1 MSTYT
6 TNYNLEKPDA
16 SDNFEDFRAN
26 YNQNMDI
33 IDQNLGG
40 GGGSSTL
47 AGLSDVS
54 ITSAQDGQVLKY
66 DAQNSEWVNANESG
80 GGSYTAGDGID
91 ITSNVI
97 SVDTAF
103 TEAGTR
109 QNINSGDTL
118 ATILGKIKKFFTDL
132 KTVAFSGSYNDL
144 SDTPTIPTATSDLVN
159 DSNFVSDAS
168 YVHTDENFTS
178 AEKTKLSGIEA
189 GAEVNVQSD
198 WNEADNTA
206 DDYIKNKPSIPTNTS
221 DLNNDSGF
229 LTSADVSTVA
239 ISGDYGDLLNKPT
252 IPTKVSDLNN
262 DSGFTSVS
270 WTQIQATGTKIAE
283 INIDGTPTDIY
294 APQGSGGGGGYETIE
309 DADGT
314 ALTQRDTVQFG
325 GYLKSSDDNVN
336 QKTFVSDEPTEITW
350 SAWQNLTTAQK
361 EGTKWLIKDVP
372 SAEGSVEADLL
383 NPLWANAS
391 PTTNFASQEVSVPN
405 VSDYQIIKIFFYANT
420 SANYIYCGD
429 IYLDTNISTR
439 LFIAGRSGTNT
450 EIRYRDATVN
460 ISTSK
465 ITFGS
470 AYNGVQG
477 SAQTQNDGYVI
488 PAFVVGIKKKITVSF
503 DALAESVST
512 LASKCMLSDGDSVQ
526 SRLDGIFFAD
536 GTYSLVYNGINK
548 AQSNGSFVGV
558 RFMLGKIVPS
568 GKTVT
573 INSCTI
579 NELYRYDGTS
589 VSGATGSAT
598 FNPNNPDRIDVRATK
613 ALTANAM
620 YYVGAIVN
628 FTIS

>member
-1 MSTYT
+1 MSTHT

-40 GGGSSTL
+40 GGGSSSL

-109 QNINSGDTL
+109 QNIASGDTF

-132 KTVAFSGSYNDL
+132 KAVAFSGSYNDL
-144 SDTPTIPTATSDLVN
+144 TDKPTIPTATSDLVN
-159 DSNFVSDAS
+159 DSDFVSDAS

-178 AEKTKLSGIEA
+178 AEKTKLSGIES

-239 ISGDYGDLLNKPT
+239 ISGDYDDLLNKPT

-283 INIDGTPTDIY
+283 IDIDGTPTDIY
-294 APQGSGGGGGYETIE
+294 APQGSGGGGGYDTIE

-314 ALTQRDTVQFG
+314 ALTQRDTVQFE
-325 GYLKSSDDNVN
+325 GYLKATDDNVN
-336 QKTFVSDEPTEITW
+336 SKTKVSDAPTEITW
-350 SAWQNLTTAQK
+350 DNWQNLTTAQK
-361 EGTKWLIKDVP
+361 QGTKWLITNVP

-383 NPLWANAS
+383 TPLWTNPS
-391 PTTNFASQEVSVPN
+391 PTSSFTAQNISLASADYDLLLCVFGMAS
-405 VSDYQIIKIFFYANT
+405 SGSSYQISSIAEKGKIITLGFVMGT
-420 SANYIYCGD
+420 SASKPAYMRYITYNSDTSLAVGNCYENGSTNNAYC
-429 IYLDTNISTR
+429 
-439 LFIAGRSGTNT
+439 
-450 EIRYRDATVN
+450 
-460 ISTSK
+460 
-465 ITFGS
+465 
-470 AYNGVQG
+470 
-477 SAQTQNDGYVI
+477 I
-488 PAFVVGIKKKITVSF
+488 PINVYGIKKKITVSF

-512 LASKCMLSDGDSVQ
+512 LASKCMLSDGDSVEDKITFSGFDTQ
-526 SRLDGIFFAD
+526 VQVEGYTSSNKYTCLTDG
-536 GTYSLVYNGINK
+536 Y
-548 AQSNGSFVGV
+548 
-558 RFMLGKIVPS
+558 
-568 GKTVT
+568 
-573 INSCTI
+573 
-579 NELYRYDGTS
+579 
-589 VSGATGSAT
+589 
-598 FNPNNPDRIDVRATK
+598 
-613 ALTANAM
+613 LTAYATASGGYITMRAVDSSNN
-620 YYVGAIVN
+620 VGI
-628 FTIS
+628 TISARYNVGNDYSSVFVKKGMRLFNLGSSNAWAVFTPLK

>member
-40 GGGSSTL
+40 GGGSSSL

-66 DAQNSEWVNANESG
+66 DALNSEWVNANESG

-91 ITSNVI
+91 ITSNAI

-109 QNINSGDTL
+109 QNINSGDTF

-132 KTVAFSGSYNDL
+132 KTVAFSGSYTDL
-144 SDTPTIPTATSDLVN
+144 SDKPTIPTATSDLVN
-159 DSNFVSDAS
+159 DSDFVSDAS

-239 ISGDYGDLLNKPT
+239 ISGDYDDLLNKPT

-283 INIDGTPTDIY
+283 IDIDGTTTDVY

-336 QKTFVSDEPTEITW
+336 QKTVVSDAPTEITW

-383 NPLWANAS
+383 NPLWTNSS
-391 PTTNFASQEVSVPN
+391 PTSAFVSQDITLSS
-405 VSDYQIIKIFFYANT
+405 SDYDFLLFVVRVGSGSNRQF
-420 SANYIYCGD
+420 SAI
-429 IYLDTNISTR
+429 
-439 LFIAGRSGTNT
+439 
-450 EIRYRDATVN
+450 
-460 ISTSK
+460 TSK
-465 ITFGS
+465 GS
-470 AYNGVQG
+470 GVIMSYTVDNYMRSRLAEYTNDTKYAVADAVSSTG
-477 SAQTQNDGYVI
+477 GATAQTNNNACI
-488 PAFVVGIKKKITVSF
+488 PVAVYGIKKKITVSF

-512 LASKCMLSDGDSVQ
+512 LASKCMLSDGGSVG
-526 SRLDGIFFAD
+526 SRVEANNLSSAIDITSYNSASNKYTFGSDGYVRLYAD
-536 GTYSLVYNGINK
+536 T
-548 AQSNGSFVGV
+548 NGSSTYASIGMVLYGADESVYTTASVLSIARPGGGQTSLIFVKKGMKAY
-558 RFMLGKIVPS
+558 FSKS
-568 GKTVT
+568 GT
-573 INSCTI
+573 
-579 NELYRYDGTS
+579 
-589 VSGATGSAT
+589 ASAS
-598 FNPNNPDRIDVRATK
+598 AGYW
-613 ALTANAM
+613 ALH
-620 YYVGAIVN
+620 
-628 FTIS
+628 

>member
-1 MSTYT
+1 MSTHT

-40 GGGSSTL
+40 GGGSSSL

-109 QNINSGDTL
+109 QNIASGDTF

-132 KTVAFSGSYNDL
+132 KAVAFSGSYNDL
-144 SDTPTIPTATSDLVN
+144 SNKPTIPTATSDLVN
-159 DSNFVSDAS
+159 DSDFVSDAS

-178 AEKTKLSGIEA
+178 AEKTKLSGIES

-239 ISGDYGDLLNKPT
+239 ISGDYDDLLNKPT

-283 INIDGTPTDIY
+283 IDIDGTPTDIY
-294 APQGSGGGGGYETIE
+294 APQGSGGGGGYDTIE

-325 GYLKSSDDNVN
+325 GYLQATDDAVNSKTVITDGSSEVSWNTWQTKSSADKQGKIWV
-336 QKTFVSDEPTEITW
+336 ITD
-350 SAWQNLTTAQK
+350 A
-361 EGTKWLIKDVP
+361 P
-372 SAEGSVEADLL
+372 SAEGSVEVDLL
-383 NPLWANAS
+383 NPLWTNPS
-391 PTTNFASQEVSVPN
+391 PTSSFASQNITLSS
-405 VSDYQIIKIFFYANT
+405 SDYDFLLFVVRVGSGSNRQF
-420 SANYIYCGD
+420 SAI
-429 IYLDTNISTR
+429 
-439 LFIAGRSGTNT
+439 
-450 EIRYRDATVN
+450 
-460 ISTSK
+460 TSK
-465 ITFGS
+465 GS
-470 AYNGVQG
+470 GVIMSYTVDNYMRSRLVEYTNDTKYAVADAVSSTG
-477 SAQTQNDGYVI
+477 GATAQTNNNACI
-488 PAFVVGIKKKITVSF
+488 PVAIYGIKKKITLSF

-526 SRLDGIFFAD
+526 DRVDGIFYAD
-536 GTYSLVYNGINK
+536 GTYSLTYNGINK
-548 AQSNGSFVGV
+548 AQSNGTFVGV
-558 RFMLGKIVPS
+558 YFMLGKIVPNN
-568 GKTVT
+568 KTLTV
-573 INSCTI
+573 NSCTI
-579 NELYRYDGTS
+579 NELYRYDGSS

-598 FNPNNPDRIDVRATK
+598 FNANFPDRINVRATK
-613 ALTANAM
+613 SLTANAM
-620 YYVGAIVN
+620 YYVGATVN

>member
-40 GGGSSTL
+40 GGGSSSL

-66 DAQNSEWVNANESG
+66 DAQNSEWINANESG

-91 ITSNVI
+91 ITSNAI

-109 QNINSGDTL
+109 QNINSGDTF

-132 KTVAFSGSYNDL
+132 KTVAFSGSYTDL
-144 SDTPTIPTATSDLVN
+144 TDKPTIPTATSDLVN
-159 DSNFVSDAS
+159 DSDFVSDAS

-239 ISGDYGDLLNKPT
+239 ISGDYDDLLNKPT

-270 WTQIQATGTKIAE
+270 WNQIQASGTKIAE
-283 INIDGTPTDIY
+283 IDIDGTTTDVY

-314 ALTQRDTVQFG
+314 ALTQRDTVQFE
-325 GYLKSSDDNVN
+325 GYLKSTDDNVN
-336 QKTFVSDEPTEITW
+336 SKTKVSDAPTEITW
-350 SAWQNLTTAQK
+350 DNWQNLTTAQK

-372 SAEGSVEADLL
+372 SADGSVEADLL
-383 NPLWANAS
+383 NLLWTNPNDNVSFSAQNITLSSADYDYLLIVARLLEGAS
-391 PTTNFASQEVSVPN
+391 SEVSAIVKKGGSIPLDHSYYSN
-405 VSDYQIIKIFFYANT
+405 GVRVRRRVLVYNT
-420 SANYIYCGD
+420 
-429 IYLDTNISTR
+429 DTSYSV
-439 LFIAGRSGTNT
+439 G
-450 EIRYRDATVN
+450 DATDQGG
-460 ISTSK
+460 T
-465 ITFGS
+465 
-470 AYNGVQG
+470 YNQCL
-477 SAQTQNDGYVI
+477 I
-488 PAFVVGIKKKITVSF
+488 PMAIYGIKQKITVSF

-512 LASKCMLSDGDSVQ
+512 LASKCMLSDGDSVEDKFSSSASPLANFNASLTKVNNLCVLGLASPKSAMTKNVAFNAGTLEEKYRPNQ
-526 SRLDGIFFAD
+526 TILLRMIGNGRSYDINISTTGVVQITCYDNLPSSGVPTLGI
-536 GTYSLVYNGINK
+536 T
-548 AQSNGSFVGV
+548 
-558 RFMLGKIVPS
+558 VPYI
-568 GKTVT
+568 T
-573 INSCTI
+573 N
-579 NELYRYDGTS
+579 
-589 VSGATGSAT
+589 
-598 FNPNNPDRIDVRATK
+598 
-613 ALTANAM
+613 
-620 YYVGAIVN
+620 
-628 FTIS
+628 

>member
-6 TNYNLEKPDA
+6 PNYNLNKPDD
-16 SDNFEDFRAN
+16 SDDFKDFRES
-26 YNQNMDI
+26 YNDNMDI

-66 DAQNSEWVNANESG
+66 DALNSEWVNANESG

-109 QNINSGDTL
+109 QNIASGDTL

-144 SDTPTIPTATSDLVN
+144 SDKPTIPTATSDLVN
-159 DSNFVSDAS
+159 DSDFVSDAS

-239 ISGDYGDLLNKPT
+239 ISGDYDDLLNKPT

-270 WTQIQATGTKIAE
+270 WNQIQATGTKIAE
-283 INIDGTPTDIY
+283 IDIDGTTTDVY

-325 GYLKSSDDNVN
+325 GYLKSSDDNAN
-336 QKTFVSDEPTEITW
+336 QKTVVSDEPTEITW

-372 SAEGSVEADLL
+372 SADGSVEADLL
-383 NPLWANAS
+383 NPLWTNPN
-391 PTTNFASQEVSVPN
+391 PTVAFASQNITLSS
-405 VSDYQIIKIFFYANT
+405 SDYDYLLVVCKYRTDLNWQISQLCEKGASALVSYVAGGSMMYRQFFYSTDT
-420 SANYIYCGD
+420 SYSVG
-429 IYLDTNISTR
+429 
-439 LFIAGRSGTNT
+439 
-450 EIRYRDATVN
+450 
-460 ISTSK
+460 
-465 ITFGS
+465 
-470 AYNGVQG
+470 
-477 SAQTQNDGYVI
+477 DGYLGNGTDNGRTI
-488 PAFVVGIKKKITVSF
+488 PIAIYGIKKKITVSF

-512 LASKCMLSDGDSVQ
+512 LASKCMLSDGDSAG
-526 SRLDGIFFAD
+526 SRVEANNLSSAVDITSYNSASNKYTFGSDGYVRLYAD
-536 GTYSLVYNGINK
+536 TNGSSTYAVIQMMLYGSNELNPTSANAVSIARAGGNGINLIFVKKGMK
-548 AQSNGSFVGV
+548 AYFT
-558 RFMLGKIVPS
+558 KS
-568 GKTVT
+568 GTA
-573 INSCTI
+573 
-579 NELYRYDGTS
+579 L
-589 VSGATGSAT
+589 ASAG
-598 FNPNNPDRIDVRATK
+598 FW
-613 ALTANAM
+613 ALH
-620 YYVGAIVN
+620 
-628 FTIS
+628 